1 MLKKL
6 FRRFFKSVPQPETTV
21 LFSAV
26 AVMLFAG
33 SWDVYFSP
41 DGANTPLA
49 LLIYGLG
56 SLIVIGVLCL
66 CRAYGLSGEKE
77 GQEQNDENTQDMA
90 ETTAPVETRDIYIND
105 VIENLKKI
113 DIRANIDTVIKKY
126 TAAVNGVV
134 EKCIAL
140 FNRMLIKC
148 VEMRNSVRKK
158 YIVPINRFLTKC
170 IASPRMVFKEG
181 MAALKALIAALPSYM
196 DRRLMIY
203 AFLFTCTQV
212 GENMS
217 FDIKPY
223 FQPMVFADF
232 LRIPIVFCL
241 TLVIGSLLKLI
252 ISKCSI
258 EMQTGEISKKWW
270 FCVWLLLVVLWSP
283 YLMAYYPGTLSSDS
297 FDSLMQIKKVLN
309 LNNHCPVAYT
319 LLIGFFVRIG
329 WKFGDANFGVFIYSF
344 IQMVIMAGVLGYSVY
359 WVRKKVGNRAVA
371 LVALLFYGLNP
382 IVALYAITMWKD
394 VLFAAWIVLLSLFLF
409 DMAADGGEKLGEKKS
424 LFQLSLLFILIAFGR
439 NNGVYVVILCWTGL
453 LLFFKNTRKK
463 LLMTGG
469 VILAIIL
476 VQGRGYKLLGIGDDS
491 FVESV
496 GIPLQQ
502 ICYTVVADGPLEK
515 EEQEFL
521 DDIIPIRTIKESYS
535 PTSVDYIKFHPEFN
549 TAFFEQN
556 KLNFV
561 KLYLK
566 LLPKHFRAYVQSYLL
581 STSGFW
587 RIEQLSWL
595 VQDHIYENDMGIYNV
610 DYFKEY
616 FNFDS
621 KAVVS
626 GWVSSM
632 KDGPLTNVGLMVWF
646 VFFYVLVCRS
656 GKQTWKAFLAL
667 PVIGCWVTMM
677 IATPVSSQF
686 RYVYYYHLM
695 LPVTGIMF
703 FVKRAEDMVSV
714 MAEDKEELVLAT
726 SADAVVAYAMSGEEG
741 GKWKEKWIA
750 ASRVLKP
757 NIDQWLI
764 VYAFLFS
771 CMLVA
776 GGKMNI
782 GGNPYFKPVAFV
794 DFLKFAVF
802 FCLSLIMVSLIKF
815 INSRY
820 LVELRTGEISRQWW
834 EYAWLGLVAMW
845 SPYLLSYYPGILSS
859 DSFAMLMQVK
869 QLQPLNNQIP
879 VAYTLLVGFFVK
891 IGWEI
896 GDTNF
901 GIFLFSFVQMVI
913 MAGVLSYST
922 YWVRKKVK
930 YRAAAVCTLLFY
942 GMNPIAAL
950 YAITMWKDGLFS
962 AWIVLLCLFLSDMAA
977 DGGRKLGERKNLRRL
992 CLLFALISFGRG
1004 NGVYAVILCWL
1015 VLLLIYKNVR
1025 KKLLTAGGVIL
1036 AVMFIQ
1042 GPGYKALG
1050 IVQAGFAESAGIP
1063 IQQICYTLVTDGPLE
1078 EGEQAFLENVIP
1090 IQTIVE
1096 SYSPVSV
1103 DSIKFHPGFNA
1114 AFLEQNKP
1122 GFVRLYLGL
1131 LPSHFRAYVQSY
1143 LLSTS
1148 GFWHIEPL
1156 RWFVQD
1162 NINGNELEI
1171 YNVDYFKRYFHF
1183 DWKEAVSGMISFLS
1197 YGGFINVGLMVWLV
1211 FLFIAM
1217 CFSQKQRW
1225 KAMLALPLIGCWITL
1240 MIATPAS
1247 SQFRFIYY
1255 YYLML
1260 PVIGIMFFVKRD
1272 TG

>member
-1 MLKKL
+1 MVKKL

-21 LFSAV
+21 LFGAI

-41 DGANTPLA
+41 DGANPSLG
-49 LLIYGLG
+49 LLMYGFG
-56 SLIVIGVLCL
+56 GLIVIGVLCL
-66 CRAYGLSGEKE
+66 CRIYGFFGEKE
-77 GQEQNDENTQDMA
+77 EQKKNDEDTQERA
-90 ETTAPVETRDIYIND
+90 ETTASVETTDIYIND
-105 VIENLKKI
+105 YIENLKKI
-113 DIRANIDTVIKKY
+113 DIKADIDTVIKKC
-126 TAAVNGVV
+126 TAAVNGVL
-134 EKCIAL
+134 EKCITL
-140 FNRMLIKC
+140 FNRGQIKC
-148 VEMRNSVRKK
+148 FEMLSSVLKK
-158 YIVPINRFLTKC
+158 YIVPFNRFLTKC
-170 IASPRMVFKEG
+170 ILSPRMVLKEG
-181 MAALKALIAALPSYM
+181 IAAFKKLIAAMLSNM

-217 FDIKPY
+217 FERKPY
-223 FQPMVFADF
+223 FQPMVFSDF
-232 LRIPIVFCL
+232 LRIPTVFCL
-241 TLVIGSLLKLI
+241 TLMIGSLLKLI
-252 ISKCSI
+252 NSKCPMK
-258 EMQTGEISKKWW
+258 MQTQEISKRWW
-270 FCVWLLLVVLWSP
+270 FCAWLLLVVLWSP
-283 YLMAYYPGTLSSDS
+283 YLMAYYPGTLSPDS
-297 FDSLMQIKKVLN
+297 LDSLMQIQKVRN

-319 LLIGFFVRIG
+319 LFIGFFARIG
-329 WKFGDANFGVFIYSF
+329 WKFGDTNFGIFLYSF

-359 WVRKKVGNRAVA
+359 WVRKKVGNRAFA
-371 LVALLFYGLNP
+371 LGVLLFYGLNP

-424 LFQLSLLFILIAFGR
+424 LFQLSLLFILISFGR
-439 NNGVYVVILCWTGL
+439 NNGVYVVILCWIGL

-463 LLMTGG
+463 LLMAGG

-476 VQGRGYKLLGIGDDS
+476 VQGHGYKLLGIGDDS

-515 EEQEFL
+515 EEQAFL

-549 TAFFEQN
+549 TALFEQN

-587 RIEQLSWL
+587 RIEQLSWI

-616 FNFDS
+616 FHFDW

-632 KDGPLTNVGLMVWF
+632 KDGPLTNVGLMVWI
-646 VFFYVLVCRS
+646 VFFYVLVCLSR
-656 GKQTWKAFLAL
+656 KQTWKAFLAL
-667 PVIGCWVTMM
+667 PVIGCWLTMM

-686 RYVYYYHLM
+686 RYVYYYHLI
-695 LPVTGIMF
+695 LPVAGIMF
-703 FVKRAEDMVSV
+703 FVKRAEDMASV
-714 MAEDKEELVLAT
+714 MAADEEELVSFT
-726 SADAVVAYAMSGEEG
+726 RRDAAMAYAMTGEED
-741 GKWKEKWIA
+741 GKWKEKWTA
-750 ASRVLKP
+750 ASKALRS

-776 GGKMNI
+776 GGKINI
-782 GGNPYFKPVAFV
+782 GGNPYFKPVGFV
-794 DFLKFAVF
+794 DLLKFAVF
-802 FCLSLIMVSLIKF
+802 FCLSLIIVSLLKF

-820 LVELRTGEISRQWW
+820 LVELRTEEISRQWW

-845 SPYLLSYYPGILSS
+845 SVYLLAYYPGILSS
-859 DSFAMLMQVK
+859 DSFATLMQVK
-869 QLQPLNNQIP
+869 KLQPLHNQIP
-879 VAYTLLVGFFVK
+879 VAYTLLVGFFAQ

-896 GDTNF
+896 GDANF

-913 MAGVLSYST
+913 MAGVLSYSA
-922 YWVRKKVK
+922 YWIRKKVK

-942 GMNPIAAL
+942 GMNPIVAL

-962 AWIVLLCLFLSDMAA
+962 AWIVLLCLFLFDMAA
-977 DGGRKLGERKNLRRL
+977 DGGRKLGERKSLRRL
-992 CLLFALISFGRG
+992 CLLFVLISFGRN
-1004 NGVYAVILCWL
+1004 NGVYVVILCWFA
-1015 VLLLIYKNVR
+1015 LLLIFKNVR
-1025 KKLLTAGGVIL
+1025 KKLLMAGGVIL
-1036 AVMFIQ
+1036 AIMFIQ
-1042 GPGYKALG
+1042 GTGYKALG

-1063 IQQICYTLVTDGPLE
+1063 IQQICYTVVTDGPLE
-1078 EGEQAFLENVIP
+1078 EGEQEFLENIIP
-1090 IQTIVE
+1090 IQSIVV

-1103 DSIKFHPGFNA
+1103 DSIKFHSGFNT
-1114 AFLEQNKP
+1114 AFLEQNKT
-1122 GFVRLYLGL
+1122 GFVKLYLKL
-1131 LPSHFRAYVQSY
+1131 LPKHFRAYVQSH

-1162 NINGNELEI
+1162 YINGNDMEI
-1171 YNVDYFKRYFHF
+1171 YNVDYFETLFHF
-1183 DWKEAVSGMISFLS
+1183 DWKEVVSGMISFLS
-1197 YGGFINVGLMVWLV
+1197 NGGFINVGLMVWFV
-1211 FLFIAM
+1211 FLYIAM
-1217 CFSQKQRW
+1217 CFSQKQFW
-1225 KAMLALPLIGCWITL
+1225 KAMLALPLIGCWMTL
-1240 MIATPAS
+1240 MIATPVS

-1260 PVIGIMFFVKRD
+1260 PVIGIMFFVKRNK
-1272 TG
+1272 G